1 MLLNLDTKQSKS
13 AQNSWKSLIKLFFG
27 FLSQEL
33 TEMWYD
39 ASSSAKQTFCDFFQ
53 NSYFKGKSAL
63 EIPDSECSLV
73 RGNSVFI
80 YSVFPGDQG

>member
-1 MLLNLDTKQSKS
+1 
-13 AQNSWKSLIKLFFG
+13 
-27 FLSQEL
+27 
-33 TEMWYD
+33 MWYD